1 MGTSSIDMKLAIL
14 ALALV
19 AAANAIGLNPD
30 NFDEVTSGK
39 SVFIKFLAP
48 WGGHCKSMKPAWD
61 KLMDEFKDSKTAL
74 VADVDCTV
82 HQDLCGKHGVQ
93 GYPTIKYGDPNN
105 MEDYQGGRDYDELE
119 KFATEN
125 LGPSCG
131 PANLDL
137 CDADQKKKIE
147 EASALSEADLDAK
160 IKAEEGKIEAAET
173 HFKEEVEKLQA
184 TYEKLSKDKDET
196 IANVK
201 KSGLGMLKSVR
212 AHKGGASKKEL

>member
-1 MGTSSIDMKLAIL
+1 
-14 ALALV
+14 
-19 AAANAIGLNPD
+19 
-30 NFDEVTSGK
+30 
-39 SVFIKFLAP
+39 
-48 WGGHCKSMKPAWD
+48 MKPAWD
-61 KLMDEFKDSKTAL
+61 QLMEKFKDSKTAL

-82 HQDLCGKHGVQ
+82 HQDLCGKYGVQ

-105 MEDYQGGRDYDELE
+105 MEDYQGGREYDDLE
-119 KFATEN
+119 KFANEN

-212 AHKGGASKKEL
+212 AHKKGGDKKEL

>member
-1 MGTSSIDMKLAIL
+1 
-14 ALALV
+14 
-19 AAANAIGLNPD
+19 
-30 NFDEVTSGK
+30 
-39 SVFIKFLAP
+39 
-48 WGGHCKSMKPAWD
+48 MKPAWD
-61 KLMDEFKDSKTAL
+61 QLMEKFKDSKTAL

-147 EASALSEADLDAK
+147 EASAMSEADLDAK

-212 AHKGGASKKEL
+212 AHKGGAAKKEL